1 MSRSVS
7 VPHYAEAVAYTAIDP
22 DNVED
27 FQDQVIEPLVYSLKK
42 AFPSLYE
49 DDQWLDREDHVIARN
64 RHGLFG
70 ISEYCGLLAVWI
82 VPADEESNL
91 SAPWCARA
99 EAKLCAVV
107 QDVFGL
113 RLRSVGCASNGEQ
126 FFERVES

>member
-7 VPHYAEAVAYTAIDP
+7 VPSNAEAVAYTAIDP

-27 FQDQVIEPLVYSLKK
+27 FQDEVIDPLVYSLKK
-42 AFPSLYE
+42 AFPSLYH

-82 VPADEESNL
+82 VPADEDSNL

-99 EAKLCAVV
+99 EAKLGAVV
-107 QDVFGL
+107 ADVFGSQL
-113 RLRSVGCASNGEQ
+113 RRVATASNGES
-126 FFERVES
+126 FFERVTA